1 MITRAHPL
9 RTLVA
14 FMPAF
19 ALALVVASQIACAP
33 QADFDV
39 GDSRISLS
47 AVDPTLVPST
57 KLFVFSFSTTRTCAD
72 LMDLDPAAIGAEVEA
87 ERAPL
92 QPLEPGGDA
101 VEHVFGNVAPNVP
114 IAFFVLSS
122 STSRGDLGQRID
134 FADLNGSVF
143 AMACKDFNA
152 PSGTRSDLPMTLFP
166 VGLR

>member
-1 MITRAHPL
+1 MIAPRL
-9 RTLVA
+9 RSLFVA
-14 FMPAF
+14 LTTALAVGGAGVGVGCMPAAEF
-19 ALALVVASQIACAP
+19 TAN
-33 QADFDV
+33 
-39 GDSRISLS
+39 DSRISLG
-47 AVDPTLVPST
+47 AVDPSLVEST

-72 LMDLDPAAIGAEVEA
+72 LINLDPGQIGGEVEA

-92 QPLEPGGDA
+92 QPLEPGGEI
-101 VEHVFGNVAPNVP
+101 EHVFGNVAPNVP

-122 STSRGDLGQRID
+122 STERGDLGQRIE

-143 AMACKDFNA
+143 AMACRDFNA